1 MKNSGLLI
9 LPPANVGIFLEKLWP
24 QSCQSM
30 DALLDH
36 ILHRQTQNIQIQ
48 ISRNNSPGVAP
59 LSSLSYLVSPS
70 VLSVKLNLMVTGDWR
85 ITVRIPSEYQHL
97 L

>member
-1 MKNSGLLI
+1 MMMKNSGLLI

-24 QSCQSM
+24 QSCRSM

-48 ISRNNSPGVAP
+48 ISRNKSPGLAP
-59 LSSLSYLVSPS
+59 LSSS
-70 VLSVKLNLMVTGDWR
+70 VLSRISLCVISQTKSDGDW
-85 ITVRIPSEYQHL
+85 
-97 L
+97 

>member
-1 MKNSGLLI
+1 MMMKNSGLLI

-48 ISRNNSPGVAP
+48 ISRNKSPGLAP
-59 LSSLSYLVSPS
+59 LSSS
-70 VLSVKLNLMVTGDWR
+70 VLSPLYL
-85 ITVRIPSEYQHL
+85 PLCYQSN
-97 L
+97 

>member
-9 LPPANVGIFLEKLWP
+9 LPPANVGIFWEKLWP

-48 ISRNNSPGVAP
+48 ISRNKSPAWLPSAP
-59 LSSLSYLVSPS
+59 CPISYLPLCVISQTKS
-70 VLSVKLNLMVTGDWR
+70 DSDW
-85 ITVRIPSEYQHL
+85 
-97 L
+97 